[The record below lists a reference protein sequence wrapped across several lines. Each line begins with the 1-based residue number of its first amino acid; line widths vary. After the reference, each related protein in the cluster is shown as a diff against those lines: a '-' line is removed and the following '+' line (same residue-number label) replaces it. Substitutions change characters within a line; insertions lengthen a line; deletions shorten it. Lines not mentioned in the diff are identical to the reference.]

1 VETTNAPPEAGPAR
15 RRVPA
20 RTRLDFWY
28 DGLLL
33 VAFTLA
39 YSLGFTGLAVHEWLG
54 LGIGLALLLHLTLH
68 WDWVVRT
75 TRKLFTRGGRDRGIY
90 LVNLALLIVMTL
102 CVLSGVLI
110 SQVALYQ
117 LGISVHPGPFW
128 TNIHDTTSKL
138 TLILVPIHVAMRW
151 RWIVS
156 VARRLLRRPW
166 SSRRA
171 RYHDPERRPDLRL
184 PAGREG

>member
-1 VETTNAPPEAGPAR
+1 METTTSPPEADPGH

-20 RTRLDFWY
+20 RTRLDFWF
-28 DGLLL
+28 DGVLL
-33 VAFTLA
+33 VAYTLA
-39 YSLGFTGLAVHEWLG
+39 YSLGFTGLAIHEWLG

-75 TRKLFTRGGRDRGIY
+75 TRKLFARGGRDRGIW
-90 LVNLALLIVMTL
+90 LLNLALLVVMTL

-117 LGISVHPGPFW
+117 LGISVHTGPFW
-128 TNIHDTTSKL
+128 TNVHDTTSKL
-138 TLILVPIHVAMRW
+138 TLILVSVHVAVRW

-156 VARRLLRRPW
+156 VGRRLLSYRRPAR
-166 SSRRA
+166 SRRS
-171 RYHDPERRPDLRL
+171 R
-184 PAGREG
+184 

>member
-1 VETTNAPPEAGPAR
+1 VHPGSVETTSASPEAAPVR
-15 RRVPA
+15 RRVPV

-33 VAFTLA
+33 VAYTLV
-39 YSLGFTGLAVHEWLG
+39 YSLGFTGLAAHEWLG

-68 WDWVVRT
+68 WDWVIRT
-75 TRKLFTRGGRDRGIY
+75 TRRLFARGGRDRGIY

-117 LGISVHPGPFW
+117 LGISVRPGPFW
-128 TNIHDTTSKL
+128 TNVHDTTSKL
-138 TLILVPIHVAMRW
+138 TLILVPVHVAMRW

-156 VARRLLRRPW
+156 VGHRLLSRPGRGRPR
-166 SSRRA
+166 SSR
-171 RYHDPERRPDLRL
+171 
-184 PAGREG
+184 

>member
-1 VETTNAPPEAGPAR
+1 MEITGALPEAAPAQ

-20 RTRLDFWY
+20 RTRLDFWF
-28 DGLLL
+28 DAALL
-33 VAFTLA
+33 VAYTLA
-39 YSLGFTGLAVHEWLG
+39 YSLGFTGLAIHEWLG

-75 TRKLFTRGGRDRGIY
+75 TVKLFARGGRDRGIW
-90 LVNLALLIVMTL
+90 LLNLALLVVMTL

-128 TNIHDTTSKL
+128 INMHDTTSKL
-138 TLILVPIHVAMRW
+138 TLILVSVHVAVRW
-151 RWIVS
+151 RWIAS
-156 VARRLLRRPW
+156 VARRLLGPRRPGASRGPGW
-166 SSRRA
+166 SRR
-171 RYHDPERRPDLRL
+171 PGGSRRSR
-184 PAGREG
+184 

>member
-1 VETTNAPPEAGPAR
+1 MEITDAPPEAAPAR

-20 RTRLDFWY
+20 RTRLDFWF
-28 DGLLL
+28 DAALL
-33 VAFTLA
+33 VAYTLA
-39 YSLGFTGLAVHEWLG
+39 YSLGFTGIAIHEWLG

-75 TRKLFTRGGRDRGIY
+75 SVKLFARGGRDRGIW
-90 LVNLALLIVMTL
+90 LLNLALLVVMTL

-128 TNIHDTTSKL
+128 TSMHDTTSKL
-138 TLILVPIHVAMRW
+138 TLILASVHVAVRW

-156 VARRLLRRPW
+156 VGRRLLGPRGPGASRGPGG
-166 SSRRA
+166 SRRS
-171 RYHDPERRPDLRL
+171 R
-184 PAGREG
+184 